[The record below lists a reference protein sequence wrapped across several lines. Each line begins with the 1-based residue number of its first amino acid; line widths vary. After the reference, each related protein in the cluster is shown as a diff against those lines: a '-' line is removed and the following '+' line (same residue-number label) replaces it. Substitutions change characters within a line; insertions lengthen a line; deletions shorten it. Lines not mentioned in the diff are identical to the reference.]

1 MMGGAAGFFVSTLR
15 FDVELTGPRGLTRL
29 AMESPPCIVHTQQNS
44 YYYPVRA
51 KRAKG
56 VE

>member
-29 AMESPPCIVHTQQNS
+29 AMEIPSLHS
-44 YYYPVRA
+44 AYSAKYYYTLA
-51 KRAKG
+51 KT
-56 VE
+56 